1 MHIANRHA
9 KIVDT
14 YITQYFT
21 SRQVFLGVYYMTK
34 KDIFAERLKLAREL
48 RELNQ
53 GALADKAGIPA
64 SSISHFEA
72 DSRKPSFDTL
82 RRLAS
87 ALEVSTDYLLGR
99 VEEVSASSSDGDQAF
114 RDYKNLSSSDR
125 EAIKMMMDSLA
136 RRGEANKKNK

>member
-1 MHIANRHA
+1 
-9 KIVDT
+9 
-14 YITQYFT
+14 
-21 SRQVFLGVYYMTK
+21 MTK
-34 KDIFAERLKLAREL
+34 KDIFADRLRLAREL

-72 DSRKPSFDTL
+72 NARKPSFDTL

-99 VEEVSASSSDGDQAF
+99 VDDVSASSAEGDQAF
-114 RDYKNLSSSDR
+114 RDFHNLSASDR
-125 EAIKMMMDSLA
+125 EAIKLMMESLA
-136 RRGEANKKNK
+136 KRGEANKKIK